1 MIIELLYQDKFKFNF
16 EEDLFNKYSERLENI
31 SKQSIVHF
39 TQRRVSEKKM
49 LDEIDK
55 KKSSTY
61 IIILEEN
68 GKNLNTEQFKDIIFN
83 SYAKKII
90 FLIGGTNGFKKNVL
104 EKADITISLS
114 NMTLTHSFAAILLS
128 EQIYRSVT
136 IKIGHPYHRE

>member
-1 MIIELLYQDKFKFNF
+1 MIIELLYQDKFKFKF
-16 EEDLFNKYSERLENI
+16 EEDLFNKYTERLENI

-68 GKNLNTEQFKDIIFN
+68 GKNLNTEQFKNIIFN
-83 SYAKKII
+83 SSAKKII

>member
-83 SYAKKII
+83 SSAKKII

-104 EKADITISLS
+104 EKADLTISLS
-114 NMTLTHSFAAILLS
+114 KMTLTHSFAAILLS

>member
-49 LDEIDK
+49 LDEIER

-68 GKNLNTEQFKDIIFN
+68 GKNLNTDQFKDIIFN
-83 SYAKKII
+83 SSAKKII

-104 EKADITISLS
+104 EKADLTISLS
-114 NMTLTHSFAAILLS
+114 KMTLTHSFAAILLS

>member
-1 MIIELLYQDKFKFNF
+1 MIIELLYQDKFNFNF

-104 EKADITISLS
+104 EKADLTISLS
-114 NMTLTHSFAAILLS
+114 KMTLTHSFAAILLS

>member
-55 KKSSTY
+55 KKSNTY

-83 SYAKKII
+83 SSAKKII

-104 EKADITISLS
+104 EKADLKISLS
-114 NMTLTHSFAAILLS
+114 KMTLTHSFAAILLS

>member
-1 MIIELLYQDKFKFNF
+1 VIIELLYQDKFKFKF
-16 EEDLFNKYSERLENI
+16 EEDLFNKYTERLENI

-83 SYAKKII
+83 SSAKKII

>member
-104 EKADITISLS
+104 EKADLTISLS
-114 NMTLTHSFAAILLS
+114 KMTLTHSFAAILLS

>member
-55 KKSSTY
+55 KKSNTY

-83 SYAKKII
+83 SSAKKII

>member
-68 GKNLNTEQFKDIIFN
+68 GKNLSTEQFKDIIFN
-83 SYAKKII
+83 SSAKKII

-104 EKADITISLS
+104 EKADLTISLS
-114 NMTLTHSFAAILLS
+114 KMTLTHSFAAIILS

>member
-1 MIIELLYQDKFKFNF
+1 MIIELLYQDKFNFNF
-16 EEDLFNKYSERLENI
+16 EKDLFNKYSERLANI
-31 SKQSIVHF
+31 SKQSIVYF

-83 SYAKKII
+83 SSAKKII

-104 EKADITISLS
+104 EKADLTISLS
-114 NMTLTHSFAAILLS
+114 KMTLTHSFAAILLS

>member
-83 SYAKKII
+83 SFAKKII

-104 EKADITISLS
+104 EKADLTISLS
-114 NMTLTHSFAAILLS
+114 KMTLTHSFAAILLS

>member
-83 SYAKKII
+83 SSAKKII
-90 FLIGGTNGFKKNVL
+90 FLIGGTNGFKKDVL
-104 EKADITISLS
+104 EKADLTISLS
-114 NMTLTHSFAAILLS
+114 KMTLTHSFAAIILS

>member
-1 MIIELLYQDKFKFNF
+1 MIIELLYQDKFKFKF
-16 EEDLFNKYSERLENI
+16 EEDLFNKYTERLENI

-39 TQRRVSEKKM
+39 TQRRVSEKKI

-83 SYAKKII
+83 SSAKKII

>member
-31 SKQSIVHF
+31 SKQYIVHF

-90 FLIGGTNGFKKNVL
+90 FLIGGTNGFKKDVL
-104 EKADITISLS
+104 KKADITISLS

>member
-1 MIIELLYQDKFKFNF
+1 MIIELLYQDKFKFKF
-16 EEDLFNKYSERLENI
+16 EEDLFNKYTERLENI

-83 SYAKKII
+83 SSAKKII

>member
-1 MIIELLYQDKFKFNF
+1 VIIELLYQDKFKFNF
-16 EEDLFNKYSERLENI
+16 EEDLFNKYSERLENV

-49 LDEIDK
+49 LNEIDK
-55 KKSSTY
+55 KKNSTY

-83 SYAKKII
+83 SSAKKII
-90 FLIGGTNGFKKNVL
+90 FLIGGTNGFKKDVL
-104 EKADITISLS
+104 EKADLTISLS
-114 NMTLTHSFAAILLS
+114 KMTLTHSFAAILLS

>member
-104 EKADITISLS
+104 EKADLTISLS
-114 NMTLTHSFAAILLS
+114 KMTLTHSFAAIILS

>member
-68 GKNLNTEQFKDIIFN
+68 GKNLNTEQFKEIIFN
-83 SYAKKII
+83 SSAKKII

-104 EKADITISLS
+104 EKADLTISLS
-114 NMTLTHSFAAILLS
+114 KMTLTHSFAAILLS

>member
-1 MIIELLYQDKFKFNF
+1 MIIELLYQDKFKFKF
-16 EEDLFNKYSERLENI
+16 EEDLFNKYTERLENI

-39 TQRRVSEKKM
+39 TQRRVSEKKI
-49 LDEIDK
+49 LDEINK

-83 SYAKKII
+83 SSAKKII

>member
-1 MIIELLYQDKFKFNF
+1 VIIELLYQDKFKFSF
-16 EEDLFNKYSERLENI
+16 EKDLFNKYSERLENI

-83 SYAKKII
+83 SSAKKII

-104 EKADITISLS
+104 EKADLTISLS
-114 NMTLTHSFAAILLS
+114 KMTLTHSFAAILLS

>member
-1 MIIELLYQDKFKFNF
+1 MIIELLYQDKFKFKF
-16 EEDLFNKYSERLENI
+16 EEDLFNKYTERLENI

-39 TQRRVSEKKM
+39 AQRRVSEKKM

-83 SYAKKII
+83 SSAKKII
-90 FLIGGTNGFKKNVL
+90 FLIGGTNGFKKDVL
-104 EKADITISLS
+104 KKADITISLS

>member
-90 FLIGGTNGFKKNVL
+90 FLIGGTNGFKKDVL
-104 EKADITISLS
+104 EKADLTISLS
-114 NMTLTHSFAAILLS
+114 KMTLTHSFAAIILS
-128 EQIYRSVT
+128 EQIYRSAT
-136 IKIGHPYHRE
+136 MKLGHPYHRK

>member
-1 MIIELLYQDKFKFNF
+1 MIIELLYQDKFKFKF
-16 EEDLFNKYSERLENI
+16 EEDIFNKYSERLENI

-104 EKADITISLS
+104 EKADLTISLS
-114 NMTLTHSFAAILLS
+114 KMTLTHSFAAILLS

>member
-1 MIIELLYQDKFKFNF
+1 MIIELLYQDKFKFKF
-16 EEDLFNKYSERLENI
+16 EEDLFNKYTERLENI

-83 SYAKKII
+83 SSAKKII
-90 FLIGGTNGFKKNVL
+90 FLIGGTNGFKKDVL
-104 EKADITISLS
+104 KKADITISLS

>member
-16 EEDLFNKYSERLENI
+16 EEDLFNKYSERLKNI
-31 SKQSIVHF
+31 SNQSIVHF

-83 SYAKKII
+83 SSAKKII

-104 EKADITISLS
+104 EKADLTISLS
-114 NMTLTHSFAAILLS
+114 KMTLTHSFAAILLS

>member
-1 MIIELLYQDKFKFNF
+1 MIIELLYQDKFKFKF
-16 EEDLFNKYSERLENI
+16 EEDLFNKYTERLENI

-68 GKNLNTEQFKDIIFN
+68 GKNLNTEQFKDISFN
-83 SYAKKII
+83 SSAKKII

>member
-68 GKNLNTEQFKDIIFN
+68 GKNLNTDQFKDIIFN
-83 SYAKKII
+83 SSAKKII

-104 EKADITISLS
+104 EKADLTISLS
-114 NMTLTHSFAAILLS
+114 KMTLTHSFAAILLS

>member
-61 IIILEEN
+61 IVILEEN

>member
-49 LDEIDK
+49 LNEIDK
-55 KKSSTY
+55 KKNSTY

-83 SYAKKII
+83 SSAKKII
-90 FLIGGTNGFKKNVL
+90 FLIGGTNGFKKDVL
-104 EKADITISLS
+104 EKADLTISLS
-114 NMTLTHSFAAILLS
+114 KMTLTHSFAAILLS

>member
-90 FLIGGTNGFKKNVL
+90 FLIGGTNGFKKDVL
-104 EKADITISLS
+104 EKADLTISLS
-114 NMTLTHSFAAILLS
+114 KMTLTHSFAAIILS